1 MDSKQEKIITRV
13 KKETEVP
20 RPILK
25 NAIKAFFVGGFIC
38 LIGQILLELFT
49 KGFTL
54 EKDLANAIMV
64 TIMVFIGAILSGLGV
79 YDKIGQ
85 FAGCGT
91 IIPIT
96 GFANSM
102 ASAALESKSEGVFLG
117 IITNMFKLAGSVIVV
132 GVLSAFLFGTI
143 RYLLGI

>member
-1 MDSKQEKIITRV
+1 MEIKHQKIVEKV
-13 KKETEVP
+13 KAETEIK

-25 NAIKAFFVGGFIC
+25 NMFKAFFVGGAIC
-38 LIGQILLELFT
+38 LIGQIIIEIL
-49 KGFTL
+49 KNGFNL
-54 EKDLANAIMV
+54 EKDLANALMV
-64 TIMVFIGAILSGLGV
+64 TIMVFLGALLTGLGV

-91 IIPIT
+91 IIPLT

-132 GVLSAFLFGTI
+132 GVLSAFIFGTL
-143 RYLLGI
+143 RYLIGI